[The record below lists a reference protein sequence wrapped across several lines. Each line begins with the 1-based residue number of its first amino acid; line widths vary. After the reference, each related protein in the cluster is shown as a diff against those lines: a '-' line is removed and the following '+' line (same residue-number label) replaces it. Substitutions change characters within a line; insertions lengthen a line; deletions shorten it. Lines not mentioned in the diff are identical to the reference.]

1 VKPASAVVG
10 PKTGVYYRQGNP
22 TLKPT
27 HTGTND
33 IFHARALGFWE
44 KDKKTGKRK
53 DWSSGLSPQQ
63 HAYMDGETLLAV
75 DRANAQKLGGKSDWT
90 AHQVQA
96 AAWVAAKGRS
106 LAKQRPKA
114 MGGGRGLEEAAKG
127 YGDFLP
133 DYTAH
138 TPIDEI
144 PGRATGHLPQLIDAT
159 PEEKAAYTLGWGDE
173 AGRDILP
180 SAQGMLVRPS
190 KPATGTYTSSTGQF
204 ETGPINVGRPLVSLD
219 PKTKGARARDMEI
232 LRSQGLL
239 RAIGDAQEMAGSN
252 FATSRGAKGSMQ
264 GLRIP
269 LDRPISGKEAE
280 ELSRVAGAESLWPSD
295 TGEGVILGPFNPKSR
310 GNALRRAM
318 SKKGGLS
325 ERIEGVVGAKPE
337 LARVQ
342 STMEDL
348 SPLWKESGENIDVA
362 PLTEK
367 LLSAP
372 GVQKLVDSPRVR
384 DAFAQRY
391 ARDLEFAKRGFPVN
405 EKVQNFRHIIA
416 TGGYDAL
423 VKSLKAGVP
432 LPAVAFMLSELRG
445 EEPGA

>member
-1 VKPASAVVG
+1 
-10 PKTGVYYRQGNP
+10 
-22 TLKPT
+22 
-27 HTGTND
+27 
-33 IFHARALGFWE
+33 
-44 KDKKTGKRK
+44 
-53 DWSSGLSPQQ
+53 
-63 HAYMDGETLLAV
+63 
-75 DRANAQKLGGKSDWT
+75 
-90 AHQVQA
+90 
-96 AAWVAAKGRS
+96 
-106 LAKQRPKA
+106 
-114 MGGGRGLEEAAKG
+114 
-127 YGDFLP
+127 
-133 DYTAH
+133 
-138 TPIDEI
+138 
-144 PGRATGHLPQLIDAT
+144 
-159 PEEKAAYTLGWGDE
+159 
-173 AGRDILP
+173 
-180 SAQGMLVRPS
+180 
-190 KPATGTYTSSTGQF
+190 
-204 ETGPINVGRPLVSLD
+204 
-219 PKTKGARARDMEI
+219 MEI